1 MLEAKPK
8 GWLNVADKNM
18 RVKEVMTRDPAT
30 VGPQDSLRVAIEIMA
45 AVGCRRL
52 PVISG
57 GLLVGIVADL
67 DIREAL
73 NSPIILRERWQDEQL
88 MDHATV
94 EACMTA
100 NLIIVTPETPVVEA
114 ARLMRDHK
122 VGGLPVVEGT
132 DLVGIV
138 TETDLLDALI
148 KLLMA

>member
-1 MLEAKPK
+1 
-8 GWLNVADKNM
+8 
-18 RVKEVMTRDPAT
+18 MTRDPAT
-30 VGPQDSLRVAIEIMA
+30 VRPKDSRRVAVETMA
-45 AVGCRRL
+45 SVGCRRL
-52 PVISG
+52 PVMAQG
-57 GLLVGIVADL
+57 QLVGIVADL

-73 NSPIILRERWQDEQL
+73 NSPIILRERWQDVEL

-94 EACMTA
+94 EACMTV
-100 NLIIVTPETPVVEA
+100 NPITVTPDTPVVEA

-148 KLLMA
+148 SLLTSAEGE